1 MRKFI
6 KLTALAAAAV
16 FAMVAMVSAAEF
28 FVVKGPD
35 GKPAVVDKK
44 PADASSVLK
53 GPFPTKEAA
62 DKALKDT
69 ASAAP
74 VKAEGAAK
82 KPVKLPSGGC

>member
-1 MRKFI
+1 MK
-6 KLTALAAAAV
+6 KLLKLLVLAVAAV
-16 FAMVAMVSAAEF
+16 FVMVALVSAAEF
-28 FVVKGPD
+28 FVVKGAD

-44 PADASSVLK
+44 PDDAKSVVK
-53 GPFPTKEAA
+53 GPFASKEEAE
-62 DKALKDT
+62 KALKDA